1 MSIVAVVG
9 LGYVGLPLAVEFGK
23 KMTTIGYD
31 LSVEKI
37 EQYRQ
42 FRDPTGEVST
52 EDLKA
57 ATLLTVTTDPADLA
71 KADFIVVAVP
81 TPVDAAHIPDFSP
94 LIGSSNTV
102 GKYLKKGATV
112 IYESTVYPGA
122 TEEVC
127 IPEIERCSGLAWQR
141 DFHVGYSSERINPG
155 DRAHGLTQVVK
166 VAPKCW
172 GITHRSSCRAAAST
186 TAWESTL
193 QSRPSSR

>member
-1 MSIVAVVG
+1 MIAVLG
-9 LGYVGLPLAVEFGK
+9 LGYAGLPLVVDF
-23 KMTTIGYD
+23 
-31 LSVEKI
+31 
-37 EQYRQ
+37 
-42 FRDPTGEVST
+42 
-52 EDLKA
+52 
-57 ATLLTVTTDPADLA
+57 LL
-71 KADFIVVAVP
+71 VAIP
-81 TPVDAAHIPDFSP
+81 TPVTDAKIPDVGP
-94 LIGSSNTV
+94 LLGACRSLGPN
-102 GKYLKKGATV
+102 LKRGATA
-112 IYESTVYPGA
+112 IFESTVYPGA

-141 DFHVGYSSERINPG
+141 DFHVGYSPERINPG